1 MIRTP
6 CIHAIDLN
14 LPGTVKCSLD
24 LFGGQPH
31 SGVCEQCEMRN
42 KPKEGLAV
50 YLASAPP
57 VTIAPT
63 YTNQPGDILARV
75 IHEMTGETPCGMCNA
90 RRQQMN
96 EWGYVGC
103 VREIKTICDWI
114 QEEAQKRGKTLDAS
128 TVISAIWAAVK
139 VGLKAEKESLTQ
151 GVDGS
156 TDNTSVAP
164 SPAIAQEIKL

>member
-1 MIRTP
+1 MLLI
-6 CIHAIDLN
+6 
-14 LPGTVKCSLD
+14 S
-24 LFGGQPH
+24 QP
-31 SGVCEQCEMRN
+31 V
-42 KPKEGLAV
+42 
-50 YLASAPP
+50 ASIPA
-57 VTIAPT
+57 

-139 VGLKAEKESLTQ
+139 VGLKSEKEMLTKPIES
-151 GVDGS
+151 S
-156 TDNTSVAP
+156 TDTNSVAP